1 MSLVET
7 QMELA
12 NPIRDV
18 ASVLSEFVPNPGDR
32 CAELINRAIEDDD
45 TPALVFW
52 HSVSEA
58 LTTP

>member
-7 QMELA
+7 QMELS

-18 ASVLSEFVPNPGDR
+18 AWMMSEFVPDPDDMCKER
-32 CAELINRAIEDDD
+32 INRAISDDD
-45 TPALVFW
+45 TPAMVFW

-58 LTTP
+58 LTV